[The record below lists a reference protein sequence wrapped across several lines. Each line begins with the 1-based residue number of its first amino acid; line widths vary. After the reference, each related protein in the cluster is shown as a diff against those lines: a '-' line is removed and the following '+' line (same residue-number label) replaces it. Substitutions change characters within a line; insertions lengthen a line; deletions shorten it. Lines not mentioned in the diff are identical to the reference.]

1 MAKQALVR
9 TPFPTMAEVANTL
22 GLSKGDVAELE
33 QLAEEILH
41 GNGYRSGTSPAYRL
55 RHIYKRNRHARGRV
69 VAAPSR

>member
-22 GLSKGDVAELE
+22 GLTKGEVAELE

-41 GNGYRSGTSPAYRL
+41 GDGYRGGTPPASRL
-55 RHIYKRNRHARGRV
+55 RQVYKRNRHAPGRV